1 MTFIDAARHDQR
13 PMHPTPQRADQS
25 RIRRAAIAKRLVVS
39 LMILLSIAAASSS
52 CAKQENSNSASTQKG
67 PDKRSSA
74 SVSGKFTES
83 VPPGLELPT
92 EKDEVGMRVLRD
104 YGAMFV
110 ARGGAQPPPVV
121 VFADEAAVKEW
132 QASTRATRAEIGGIN
147 IELQSPAMTALME
160 ARTEAQAAKLD
171 ITPRGTDAGRRSY
184 EETVKLWL
192 SRVNPGLTHWANA
205 GRLDKQEAARIRS
218 LSPREQIPEI
228 LRLEADGL
236 YFSTDFAKSILYSVA
251 APGTSQHLSMLAFD
265 VKEHENAKVRSI
277 LARHG
282 WFQTITSDAPHF
294 TFLGVKED
302 ELAGLGLK
310 KDTNGGRVFWIPD
323 I

>member
-1 MTFIDAARHDQR
+1 VPAG
-13 PMHPTPQRADQS
+13 
-25 RIRRAAIAKRLVVS
+25 LV
-39 LMILLSIAAASSS
+39 L
-52 CAKQENSNSASTQKG
+52 
-67 PDKRSSA
+67 PDER
-74 SVSGKFTES
+74 
-83 VPPGLELPT
+83 
-92 EKDEVGMRVLRD
+92 DEVGMRVLRD

-132 QASTRATRAEIGGIN
+132 QASVHTTRADMGGIN

-184 EETVKLWL
+184 DETVKLWQ
-192 SRVNPGLTHWANA
+192 SRVGPGLTHWANA

-228 LRLEADGL
+228 LRLEAEGL
-236 YFSTDFAKSILYSVA
+236 YFNTDFSKSILYSVA

-302 ELAGLGLK
+302 ELEGLGLK
-310 KDTNGGRVFWIPD
+310 KATNGGRVFWIPD
-323 I
+323 IN

>member
-1 MTFIDAARHDQR
+1 MQ
-13 PMHPTPQRADQS
+13 QSSQCADQS
-25 RIRRAAIAKRLVVS
+25 LTIRQSGKRLVV
-39 LMILLSIAAASSS
+39 ILTLLLLTLGTA
-52 CAKQENSNSASTQKG
+52 CAKKESSNNTPSQKG
-67 PDKRSSA
+67 SAKRSSA
-74 SVSGKFTES
+74 ASQKFAES
-83 VPPGLELPT
+83 VPPNLVLPD
-92 EKDEVGMRVLRD
+92 EGDEVGMRVLRD

-121 VFADEAAVKEW
+121 VFADEAAVKDW
-132 QASTRATRAEIGGIN
+132 QASVHATRAEIGGIN

-171 ITPRGTDAGRRSY
+171 ITPRGTDAGRRTY
-184 EETVKLWL
+184 EETVKLWQ

-205 GRLDKQEAARIRS
+205 GRLDKEEAARIRS

-228 LRLEADGL
+228 LRLESDGL

-265 VKEHENAKVRSI
+265 VKEHENARVRAI

-302 ELAGLGLK
+302 ELPALGLK
-310 KDTNGGRVFWIPD
+310 KATNSGRVFWIPD